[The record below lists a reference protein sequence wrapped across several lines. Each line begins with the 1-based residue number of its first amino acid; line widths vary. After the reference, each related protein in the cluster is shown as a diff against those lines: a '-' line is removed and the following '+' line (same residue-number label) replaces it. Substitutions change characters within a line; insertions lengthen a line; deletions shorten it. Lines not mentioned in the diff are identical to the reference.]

1 MKRTGQIK
9 KSNNFVDAIYARTE
23 NLQENLSYLQ
33 AENASENGYFHMYRP
48 TNLRFFNNLAVVV
61 GTEDERV
68 ESLKAIAD
76 SVGVAMELAGHKPDM
91 WFGRLERKKS
101 KVPDFHAGGR

>member
-1 MKRTGQIK
+1 
-9 KSNNFVDAIYARTE
+9 
-23 NLQENLSYLQ
+23 
-33 AENASENGYFHMYRP
+33 MYRS

-61 GTEDERV
+61 GTEDERI

-76 SVGVAMELAGHKPDM
+76 SVGVAMELSGHKPDM

-101 KVPDFHAGGR
+101 KVPDFNINAGYEGRIHIFEFSLKF

>member
-1 MKRTGQIK
+1 M
-9 KSNNFVDAIYARTE
+9 
-23 NLQENLSYLQ
+23 NLEG
-33 AENASENGYFHMYRP
+33 ENACEGGYFHMFRP

-61 GTEDERV
+61 GTEDERI
-68 ESLKAIAD
+68 ESLKVRFVYSFVYFSFTSLFTFLKAIAD

-101 KVPDFHAGGR
+101 KVPDFHAGAAR

>member
-1 MKRTGQIK
+1 
-9 KSNNFVDAIYARTE
+9 
-23 NLQENLSYLQ
+23 
-33 AENASENGYFHMYRP
+33 MYRP
-48 TNLRFFNNLAVVV
+48 TNLRFFNNLAVMV